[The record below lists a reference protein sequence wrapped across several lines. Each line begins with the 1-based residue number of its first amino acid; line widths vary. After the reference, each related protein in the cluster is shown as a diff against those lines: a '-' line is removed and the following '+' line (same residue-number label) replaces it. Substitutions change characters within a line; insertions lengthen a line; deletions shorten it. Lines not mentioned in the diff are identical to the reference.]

1 HVPAEVPAM
10 YVALVKTI
18 PRAKA
23 EGVGVD
29 AAGKVVIRRRLQ
41 PSEIAAFFADL
52 PACLV
57 GIEACATAHHWARLI
72 GASGHQARLI
82 PPSYVKPYVRRS
94 KTDAADAEAICEA
107 VGRPSMRFVPVK
119 SAHQQAALLHHR
131 ARDLLV
137 RQRTMLINA
146 IRGHLGEFG
155 IIAPA
160 GRHRVSDLVNLLQGA
175 NDAEVPALA
184 REALQSL
191 FAEALLRCASRRS
204 RP

>member
-1 HVPAEVPAM
+1 MFSGH
-10 YVALVKTI
+10 ALEL
-18 PRAKA
+18 R
-23 EGVGVD
+23 
-29 AAGKVVIRRRLQ
+29 
-41 PSEIAAFFADL
+41 
-52 PACLV
+52 
-57 GIEACATAHHWARLI
+57 HHW
-72 GASGHQARLI
+72 
-82 PPSYVKPYVRRS
+82 K
-94 KTDAADAEAICEA
+94 
-107 VGRPSMRFVPVK
+107 
-119 SAHQQAALLHHR
+119 QAALLHHR

-160 GRHRVSDLVNLLQGA
+160 GRHRVADLVNLLQSA
-175 NDAEVPALA
+175 DDADVPALA

>member
-1 HVPAEVPAM
+1 V
-10 YVALVKTI
+10 
-18 PRAKA
+18 
-23 EGVGVD
+23 
-29 AAGKVVIRRRLQ
+29 
-41 PSEIAAFFADL
+41 
-52 PACLV
+52 
-57 GIEACATAHHWARLI
+57 
-72 GASGHQARLI
+72 RLI

-160 GRHRVSDLVNLLQGA
+160 GRHRVADLLNLLQGA
-175 NDAEVPALA
+175 DDAEVPALA
-184 REALQSL
+184 REA
-191 FAEALLRCASRRS
+191 CASPLPSIAMIARLSAGSPRRPVS
-204 RP
+204 PAR